1 MNGRRGR
8 IVGLRRLVLGVA
20 LLGVVLLV
28 ATAGSAALRRAWCAL
43 RSVAAARSSDRAIA
57 RHGDSASRLS
67 IVIDD
72 FGYADSALVAGFIQL
87 DTSLSVAVLPY
98 QPHSRLSAEL
108 AHRAG
113 NDVLLHLPMEGRPGS
128 DPGPHALLSSLGE
141 AELRARTRQALL
153 DVPYVVGTNNHMGSV
168 LTADATRMRWVLEE
182 VRDRRLFFID
192 SRTTARS
199 VAATLSR
206 EMGIPSASR
215 RVFLDDSRGFADIER
230 EWARALRYA
239 DTEGSALSIGHVYPE
254 TLAALRLLVARD
266 RARVTLVRA
275 RELAR

>member
-1 MNGRRGR
+1 MP
-8 IVGLRRLVLGVA
+8 GVA
-20 LLGVVLLV
+20 RDRHRDRLHDLVPVEARVDRQRGGRELGRNVER
-28 ATAGSAALRRAWCAL
+28 ALPQSRRKA
-43 RSVAAARSSDRAIA
+43 
-57 RHGDSASRLS
+57 
-67 IVIDD
+67 
-72 FGYADSALVAGFIQL
+72 F
-87 DTSLSVAVLPY
+87 
-98 QPHSRLSAEL
+98 E
-108 AHRAG
+108 
-113 NDVLLHLPMEGRPGS
+113 
-128 DPGPHALLSSLGE
+128 
-141 AELRARTRQALL
+141 RTRHASPIVRFDPAPEAHL
-153 DVPYVVGTNNHMGSV
+153 VEAVKNNVVGTNNHMGSV
-168 LTADATRMRWVLEE
+168 MTADATRMRWVLEE

-239 DTEGSALSIGHVYPE
+239 DTEGSALIIGHVYPE

-275 RELAR
+275 RALAR